1 MADLYYFDSRP
12 KLRPVPIQSVR
23 GNSRASERSCHWLRK
38 QFSSQR
44 HEWIV
49 RFVRENRQ
57 MANRN
62 LYREDVLQML
72 FADLTLKGNICL
84 LEMTIGPSNDR
95 ASPGTSLQRN
105 GAARARR
112 ESSRSTNKWSFDP
125 CPTGMGVAGVD
136 VVVVSI
142 GELLISELNGAPLAP
157 RRGAD
162 DQPDC
167 VFFSDRARS
176 TGRQYRCSQCGVGLP
191 YSQEL

>member
-1 MADLYYFDSRP
+1 M
-12 KLRPVPIQSVR
+12 
-23 GNSRASERSCHWLRK
+23 
-38 QFSSQR
+38 
-44 HEWIV
+44 
-49 RFVRENRQ
+49 RFVTENRQ
-57 MANRN
+57 MANRK

-72 FADLTLKGNICL
+72 FADSDSEGEYLPFGNDDR
-84 LEMTIGPSNDR
+84 PSNDR

-105 GAARARR
+105 GAAMQGERVHEAQT
-112 ESSRSTNKWSFDP
+112 SDHLTL

-142 GELLISELNGAPLAP
+142 GELLISELT

-162 DQPDC
+162 DRLDC
-167 VFFSDRARS
+167 IFFSDRARS

>member
-1 MADLYYFDSRP
+1 M
-12 KLRPVPIQSVR
+12 
-23 GNSRASERSCHWLRK
+23 RK

-49 RFVRENRQ
+49 IFVRENRQ

-72 FADLTLKGNICL
+72 FADSDSEGEYLPFGNDYR
-84 LEMTIGPSNDR
+84 PSNDR

-105 GAARARR
+105 GAAVQGERVHEAQT
-112 ESSRSTNKWSFDP
+112 SDHLTL
-125 CPTGMGVAGVD
+125 CPTGMGVAGGGRGRSVHRRAVD
-136 VVVVSI
+136 
-142 GELLISELNGAPLAP
+142 LWAHGAPLAP

-162 DQPDC
+162 DRPDC

-176 TGRQYRCSQCGVGLP
+176 MGRQYRCSQCGVGLP

>member
-1 MADLYYFDSRP
+1 M
-12 KLRPVPIQSVR
+12 
-23 GNSRASERSCHWLRK
+23 RK

-49 RFVRENRQ
+49 TFVRENLQ

-72 FADLTLKGNICL
+72 FADSDSEGEYLPFGNDDR
-84 LEMTIGPSNDR
+84 PSNDR

-105 GAARARR
+105 GAAHARR

-125 CPTGMGVAGVD
+125 LPNGDGGGRGGRGRSVHRRAAD
-136 VVVVSI
+136 
-142 GELLISELNGAPLAP
+142 LWAHGAPLAP
-157 RRGAD
+157 RCGAD
-162 DQPDC
+162 DRPDC